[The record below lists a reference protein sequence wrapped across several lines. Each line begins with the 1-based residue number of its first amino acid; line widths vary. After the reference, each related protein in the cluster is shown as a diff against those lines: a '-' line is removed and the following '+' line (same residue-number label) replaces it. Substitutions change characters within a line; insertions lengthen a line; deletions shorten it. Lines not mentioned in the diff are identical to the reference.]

1 MSYWPLKENLIED
14 EEYWGTIQEVANNGS
29 IKIAIQVCLIT
40 YINMKKM
47 QNILSSYSFCFLKLP
62 CIQSLFG
69 GFLY

>member
-40 YINMKKM
+40 YINMK
-47 QNILSSYSFCFLKLP
+47 
-62 CIQSLFG
+62 
-69 GFLY
+69 